1 MSSDIELYT
10 QINAERQDTFKR
22 FINSLNFF
30 VILLLA
36 LILQGSIYHY
46 QRYINNFPISE
57 ETAQSLLDLIGRQ
70 ILITYF
76 GIFAVMIIVFFIIF
90 GFVTLIK
97 YSKLTIYINEK
108 TRIEDFLKN
117 NYKGELFVISFLN
130 SIFIVVIFFIG
141 TVVEWIHRSF
151 INSLLAINPII
162 AKFLGGSID
171 SINYPNLLTVEFVIG
186 AIIGI
191 VFLGLFYGIS
201 RCVISKGKVT
211 QNSLRGKSLTNSH
224 N

>member
-1 MSSDIELYT
+1 
-10 QINAERQDTFKR
+10 
-22 FINSLNFF
+22 
-30 VILLLA
+30 
-36 LILQGSIYHY
+36 
-46 QRYINNFPISE
+46 
-57 ETAQSLLDLIGRQ
+57 
-70 ILITYF
+70 
-76 GIFAVMIIVFFIIF
+76 MIIVFFIIF

-108 TRIEDFLKN
+108 TEIEDFLKN

-130 SIFIVVIFFIG
+130 SIFFVVIFFIG
-141 TVVEWIHRSF
+141 TVVEWIHKSF
-151 INSLLAINPII
+151 INSLLAINPIT

-171 SINYPNLLTVEFVIG
+171 SINYPKLLTVEFVIG

-211 QNSLRGKSLTNSH
+211 PNSSRGKV
-224 N
+224 